1 MDEPPRHTDNLTHR
15 AIRPNLWMLTNHEPN
30 EEPMPYLDEYLQT
43 QTQLSALR
51 WHLHY
56 IRAVLKTE
64 ETRPNPQVTLDL
76 IQERIEEAFKQ
87 WDGK

>member
-1 MDEPPRHTDNLTHR
+1 MDDPTKHTDNLTCR
-15 AIRPNLWMLTNHEPN
+15 ANSPKLWMLTNHEPN
-30 EEPMPYLDEYLQT
+30 EEPMTYLNQWLESEDHKRAMQ
-43 QTQLSALR
+43 

-56 IRAVLKTE
+56 IRAVLEAEKIY
-64 ETRPNPQVTLDL
+64 PNPQITLDL